1 MIITY
6 TAAAATATSM
16 YHLGEQHG
24 MSQHPQQAF
33 MLAWCTTI
41 EPLRS
46 LTIYKQTNNFM
57 RGFLQH
63 QQQLEADCHWLFTD
77 LEKSTLTSF
86 KVITTDENT
95 IFLNVF
101 DRFGWQQRYV
111 WSFNLLVDLDKVLR
125 QNMTI
130 AQCNT
135 LSYMI
140 NQIFEYC
147 GLELLQFLP
156 TDAKT
161 ALVEHCRQ
169 HHIDMSATPTKDP
182 ERIRGHPRLSTW
194 LKMAQTTEV
203 VEQRLIEINSYRMI
217 SMVQNQPAQ
226 EQQDEDME
234 RPAIRQRVN

>member
-6 TAAAATATSM
+6 TAAAATATYM
-16 YHLGEQHG
+16 YHLGEQHV

-86 KVITTDENT
+86 KVIATDENT

-101 DRFGWQQRYV
+101 DQFGWQQRYV
-111 WSFNLLVDLDKVLR
+111 WSFNLLVDLNKVLR
-125 QNMTI
+125 QKHDDS
-130 AQCNT
+130 A
-135 LSYMI
+135 
-140 NQIFEYC
+140 
-147 GLELLQFLP
+147 
-156 TDAKT
+156 
-161 ALVEHCRQ
+161 VQ
-169 HHIDMSATPTKDP
+169 HRIDMSATPTKDP

-194 LKMAQTTEV
+194 LKMVQTTEV
-203 VEQRLIEINSYRMI
+203 VEQRLIEINRYRMI
-217 SMVQNQPAQ
+217 NMAQNQPAQ